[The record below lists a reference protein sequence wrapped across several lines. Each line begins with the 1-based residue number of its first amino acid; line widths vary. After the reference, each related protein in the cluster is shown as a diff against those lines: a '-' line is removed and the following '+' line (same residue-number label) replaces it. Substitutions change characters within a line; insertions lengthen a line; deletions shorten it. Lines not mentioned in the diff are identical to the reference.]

1 MTTARHGRALPLGQ
15 DAALGLLSLV
25 VGVGLGRLTTAP
37 TGLRTLAATA
47 TAVLAGHVTAAAAAR
62 LGTTRRGPW
71 RVLAAL
77 AGAAVVVLVCA
88 WWFAPGAT
96 VLGVPTPS
104 AFARLGHDVSA
115 AVTLSR
121 HRPTP
126 LPAGAPVLLCVSA
139 GAGLVAVL
147 ARVLAVRRRAGRLSW
162 LALVGPTAL
171 FVYTAVLSSRV
182 ERAGAAAAF
191 AGALVVLVWSTAG
204 AGGPPLRAWAAPA
217 LSVTAVAG
225 VALMLA
231 PAFDGLEVHALASG
245 NDAPGALVA
254 ARPLGALALIDD
266 LRGVLTGRGTDQLF
280 EARSPVPTYWQLAT
294 LTTFDGTRFTPDRA
308 TAAAAAGAAV
318 APPPTFTQPAPATGT
333 GDGGLST
340 SVVVLALQS
349 RLLPVP
355 PGTTT
360 VTGDP
365 SSSFVPGV
373 GAVRA
378 GPTSNGLIYEVS
390 GSAPPSSLP
399 AGDDSS
405 PPPALAADLAVPA
418 VSPAVRSLARALV
431 RGRRGPGAKAAA
443 LAAWFRSGRFRY
455 TLHPTLG
462 TDALDSFLFS
472 AHAGFCQ
479 QFAAAYTVL
488 ARIDGLPT
496 RVAVGFTAGAIGPDG
511 NYAVT
516 GADAHVWPEVYL
528 GRAAGWVSFE
538 PTPALAPGEDAAGV
552 FSGGSSVPAARADA
566 PVRGGQQTPAGAAP
580 PAAAPST
587 VPPGASRRA
596 GSGRP
601 GVGVLVGALGA
612 GALLGLGVLGALTP
626 ARRRARWPARRRHG
640 GPEAQVLRQWH
651 GADRALRA
659 RALRARA
666 LGKSPAE
673 TLGEHARRLQR
684 EAPAS
689 VAEPYA
695 ALAELVSRAAYGA
708 APVDAGDVDEARRL
722 RAAVRAG
729 R

>member
-1 MTTARHGRALPLGQ
+1 VTTARRCAALALGQ
-15 DAALGLLSLV
+15 DGALGLVSLV

-47 TAVLAGHVTAAAAAR
+47 TVALAGHVTAGAVAR

-77 AGAAVVVLVCA
+77 SGAAAVALVCT

-96 VLGVPTPS
+96 VLGVPAPS
-104 AFARLGHDVSA
+104 AFARLGHDVAA
-115 AVTLSR
+115 AVSLSR

-126 LPAGAPVLLCVSA
+126 LPASTPVLLCVSA

-147 ARVLAVRRRAGRLSW
+147 ARVLAVGRRRPGRVSW
-162 LALVGPTAL
+162 PALVPPSAL
-171 FVYTAVLSSRV
+171 FLYTAVLCSRV

-204 AGGPPLRAWAAPA
+204 TGERRPLRAWAPPA
-217 LSVTAVAG
+217 LSVTAVVG
-225 VALMLA
+225 VALALS
-231 PAFDGLEVHALASG
+231 PTFDAMEVHVLASG
-245 NDAPGALVA
+245 SGASGALVA
-254 ARPLGALALIDD
+254 SQPLGALALIDD
-266 LRGVLTGRGTDQLF
+266 LHGVLTGRGTDQLF

-308 TAAAAAGAAV
+308 TVAAATGAAV
-318 APPPTFTQPAPATGT
+318 APPATATQPASVTGL

-360 VTGDP
+360 VTGDLR
-365 SSSFVPGV
+365 SSFVPGV

-378 GPTSNGLIYEVS
+378 TLTSNGLIYQVS
-390 GSAPPSSLP
+390 GAAPPSSLP
-399 AGDDSS
+399 AGDDS
-405 PPPALAADLAVPA
+405 PPPAALAADLAVPA

-455 TLHPTLG
+455 TLHPRLG
-462 TDALDSFLFS
+462 ADALDSFLFS
-472 AHAGFCQ
+472 AHEGFCQ

-511 NYAVT
+511 DYAVT

-566 PVRGGQQTPAGAAP
+566 APRGGQQAPAGASTAAP
-580 PAAAPST
+580 APST
-587 VPPGASRRA
+587 VPSGASRGA
-596 GSGRP
+596 GAGRR
-601 GVGVLVGALGA
+601 GAGVLVGALA
-612 GALLGLGVLGALTP
+612 FGALLGVGVLGAL
-626 ARRRARWPARRRHG
+626 ALSRRRRSRPSARHHHG
-640 GPEAQVLRQWH
+640 GPGAQVLRQW
-651 GADRALRA
+651 GETN

-666 LGKSPAE
+666 LGKGPAE

-684 EAPAS
+684 DAPAS

-695 ALAELVSRAAYGA
+695 ALAELVSRAAYDA